1 MKDTLIIFDCFGVLC
16 TEISPRWFRLR
27 YEEEEAKRLKAL
39 YYNGADKGEYNV
51 YELLDKL
58 ESGLKIPKDTII
70 SEWKMLLETNDE
82 LISFIKSLK
91 GKYHLALLTNV
102 VKDYVELLYGD
113 KDYFTKIFD
122 KSFNSWEYNMRKP
135 EHEFYELCVNSYK
148 DENIKH
154 IYFIDDSDKNLVGI
168 DDLGIT
174 PIKYINNKELFN
186 VFDKLGIK

>member
-154 IYFIDDSDKNLVGI
+154 IYFIKYYNNILILFKNE
-168 DDLGIT
+168 
-174 PIKYINNKELFN
+174 K
-186 VFDKLGIK
+186 